1 MSPAQGLEDGG
12 DHSSTD
18 ARIEERHIFHLREEE
33 DCHRPEAPS
42 AAVPPSGFRRTWN
55 GARMSEFEGLA
66 AFDRSA
72 ASPRFSGMQPN
83 RDATGEVACDSIR
96 DTEVHGCPPVP

>member
-1 MSPAQGLEDGG
+1 MVETTRARMRGSRSDTF
-12 DHSSTD
+12 STS
-18 ARIEERHIFHLREEE
+18 AKRRTAIAPRRLRPPF
-33 DCHRPEAPS
+33 R
-42 AAVPPSGFRRTWN
+42 PSGFRRQWN

-96 DTEVHGCPPVP
+96 DTEVHGCPSVP